1 MQQPTVYGT
10 FTQVSGENHYWI
22 DNRLTHHKDQYIPL
36 AILSPEDKEKLGAR
50 DRSLGRKRGLSDLKL
65 KSILEGDVHISAEVK
80 VVRYH
85 CEDKVF
91 YYQDPRE
98 KYFNYP
104 KICPLGHPAYDE
116 DL

>member
-1 MQQPTVYGT
+1 MSECVQQPTVYGT
-10 FTQVSGENHYWI
+10 FIQVPRKNHYWI
-22 DNRLTHHKDQYIPL
+22 DSHLSHHSHPL
-36 AILSPEDKEKLGAR
+36 AILSPEDKAKLGEVK
-50 DRSLGRKRGLSDLKL
+50 SLSKLHLKL
-65 KSILEGDVHISAEVK
+65 ISGGDVRISAQVK
-80 VVRYH
+80 AVHYH
-85 CEDKVF
+85 CDDTVF